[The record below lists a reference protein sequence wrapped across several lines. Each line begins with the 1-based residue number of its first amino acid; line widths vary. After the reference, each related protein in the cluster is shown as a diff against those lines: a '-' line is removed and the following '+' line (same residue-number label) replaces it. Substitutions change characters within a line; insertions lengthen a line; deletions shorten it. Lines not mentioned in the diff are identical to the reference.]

1 MCVWRDTDRVAHV
14 GLEAEA
20 LRRAEGGGVE
30 AQQALPVAGR
40 VQTLHGPFQHLQTR
54 PPGGFQAQLGGQIGP
69 QRPAQTGVV
78 P

>member
-1 MCVWRDTDRVAHV
+1 METLDDTDCVAHV

-20 LRRAEGGGVE
+20 LWGAEGGGVE
-30 AQQALPVAGR
+30 TQQALPVAGR
-40 VQTLHGPFQHLQTR
+40 VQALHRPFQHLQTR
-54 PPGGFQAQLGGQIGP
+54 PPGGFKAQLGRQVGP